1 LDILKIGTEVIYV
14 QRMKMKAIAVT
25 PGEKDLARLIDAPM
39 PEIEKNEALLKVC
52 EVGIDGT
59 DIEIN
64 QGLYGNCPGGC
75 DYLIVGHECLAR
87 VEKAGD
93 SVTGF
98 EKGDLVVPT
107 VRRPDDCPNCRAGES
122 DMCIKG
128 EFKEQGIKGLHGFAS
143 EYTSTDSE
151 FLVKVP
157 EELRSIAVLLEP
169 LSIAEKAVVQSY
181 KIQERMYWNPKN
193 ALVLGAGP
201 LGILATLVLRLR
213 GLEVTALAT
222 RPKESLKAKLI
233 SEVGGSY
240 VSAKE
245 NPLNTWDRKFD
256 IIIETT
262 GNTSVAAE
270 SLGLLNTNSILCFLG
285 VYPPGEACSNFS
297 GVLKEMVLE
306 NKTIFGSV
314 NANISYFRRGI
325 EDLKGIQERF
335 PGVLERIVTKRL
347 TPERYK
353 DAFEPDRENIKT
365 VIVFNEE

>member
-1 LDILKIGTEVIYV
+1 LDILKVGTGVIYA
-14 QRMKMKAIAVT
+14 RRTKMKAIAVT
-25 PGEKDLARLIDAPM
+25 PGEKDSARLINVPM
-39 PEIEKNEALLKVC
+39 PEIEKNEVLLNIC

-64 QGLYGNCPGGC
+64 QGLYGNCPRGC

-93 SVTGF
+93 RVTDF

-107 VRRPDDCPNCRAGES
+107 VRRPDDCSNCGAGES

-128 EFKEQGIKGLHGFAS
+128 EFKEHGIKGLQGFAS

-157 EELRSIAVLLEP
+157 EELRNVAVLLEP

-181 KIQERMYWNPKN
+181 KIQERMHWNPKN

-201 LGILATLVLRLR
+201 LGILAALVLRLR
-213 GLEVTALAT
+213 GLEVTATAT

-233 SEVGGSY
+233 SGAGGSY
-240 VSAKE
+240 VNAKE
-245 NPLNTWDRKFD
+245 SPLNNWDRKFD

-262 GNTSVAAE
+262 GNTGVAADA
-270 SLGLLNTNSILCFLG
+270 LGLLNTNGILCFLG

-297 GVLKEMVLE
+297 GILKEMVLE

-314 NANISYFRRGI
+314 NANISYFVRGI
-325 EDLKGIQERF
+325 EDLKEIQKRF
-335 PGVLERIVTKRL
+335 PGILEMIVTKRL

-353 DAFEPDRENIKT
+353 EAFEPDRENIKT
-365 VIVFNEE
+365 VIVFNEG